1 VETRGDTQKRWAHT
15 VSMVFGVDRS
25 THAHLV
31 GVSLEWLTQGNPKLR
46 SAWEN
51 WILTRATKLR
61 SSCGYSV
68 LAQNLSS
75 EEISVKHASLPD
87 RWVHIGHPEGYPVE
101 ETESVVNVAIH
112 TQGQLLTADFGYTHE
127 NWGNAVLIYQIGVAR
142 LADRQTPLQQKE
154 TKLSIQARLTKDL
167 DTPTEVS
174 RELLLATMAVP
185 PQQRHIVCR
194 EILSMYGQERRKR
207 VFWELQNLSR
217 EEVRTPSV

>member
-1 VETRGDTQKRWAHT
+1 
-15 VSMVFGVDRS
+15 MVFEVDRG
-25 THAHLV
+25 TQTQLV
-31 GVSLEWLTQGNPKLR
+31 GVSVGWLTHQGNSKLR
-46 SAWEN
+46 SVWED

-75 EEISVKHASLPD
+75 EEIYVKHASLPD
-87 RWVHIGHPEGYPVE
+87 RWVHIEHPEGYPVE
-101 ETESVVNVAIH
+101 ETESIVNVAIH

-174 RELLLATMAVP
+174 RELLLVTMAVP
-185 PQQRHIVCR
+185 PTAATHRVPGDIVDVWSGT
-194 EILSMYGQERRKR
+194 EESILG
-207 VFWELQNLSR
+207 
-217 EEVRTPSV
+217 TPEPI